1 MQDIKLLMHELL
13 LSPLTAL
20 PEAFMSTLAEMWMN
34 WVMCLSVVC
43 ILCVLACIY
52 VLFNLKFCGNE
63 VWP

>member
-34 WVMCLSVVC
+34 WVMCLVCSVYIVCACMYVC
-43 ILCVLACIY
+43 IV
-52 VLFNLKFCGNE
+52 
-63 VWP
+63 